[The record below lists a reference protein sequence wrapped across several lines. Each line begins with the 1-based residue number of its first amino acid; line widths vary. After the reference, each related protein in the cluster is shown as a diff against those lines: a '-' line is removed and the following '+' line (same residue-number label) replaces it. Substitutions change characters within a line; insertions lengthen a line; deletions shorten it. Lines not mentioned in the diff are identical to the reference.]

1 MMKVNVTKPPQRVFR
16 PVRQIRPFLL
26 ITACLVWPVGLLA
39 QAPPAGAG
47 TGATSLPNAP
57 EAKPETIENPT
68 LEMTSRVVGYATN
81 KSIVFPDIATREG
94 PLSPNEKFRLFINES
109 ISPPYIISSA
119 MAAGFN
125 QAKNVPEGYGQD
137 WSGYGCRFG
146 EELARASSNAF
157 FGSFVLPSVLQ
168 QDPRFFPQLHPTF
181 WGSVRY
187 SAQRVFITR
196 TDSGIDTFN
205 TSGIVGTMAAEALAN
220 SYLPN
225 SERSASKS
233 ASRFGTDL
241 AWRFAANMFKNYWPT
256 MFRDMGLNRLKVI
269 PDPNAQQPA
278 PSSSD

>member
-1 MMKVNVTKPPQRVFR
+1 MKANALNFSRRVLHPLR
-16 PVRQIRPFLL
+16 HTSAFLL
-26 ITACLVWPVGLLA
+26 VVACLISPPRTLA
-39 QAPPAGAG
+39 QASPAAAG
-47 TGATSLPNAP
+47 SDATSLPNAP
-57 EAKPETIENPT
+57 EPKPQTTENPT
-68 LEMTSRVVGYATN
+68 LEVTSRVVGYATN

-94 PLSPNEKFRLFINES
+94 PLSPSEKFRLFINES
-109 ISPPYIISSA
+109 ISPPYIISPA

-125 QAKNVPEGYGQD
+125 QAKNVPAGYGQD

-157 FGSFVLPSVLQ
+157 FGSFVLPSVLH
-168 QDPRFFPQLHPTF
+168 QDPRFFPQLHPSL

-187 SAQRVFITR
+187 SARRIFITR

-205 TSGIVGTMAAEALAN
+205 TSGIAGTIAAEALAN
-220 SYLPN
+220 SYLPD

-269 PDPNAQQPA
+269 PDPNAQQPYA
-278 PSSSD
+278 SSSN